1 VDRRALAAAVAY
13 AAAAGYGA
21 RVDLREDVPGEPLGI
36 RAPGRV
42 ATHLL
47 IGWGAGTSA
56 PWPMPVAAVA
66 LALRPGTRTRVASI
80 ALGAAT
86 VAGQLVEPVTWG
98 RRPSS
103 PAIRRS
109 IALNL
114 VSSAALVLSARCRP
128 RRRQSCRPRAR
139 CGRRSPAAA

>member
-1 VDRRALAAAVAY
+1 MERAALAAAVAY

-42 ATHLL
+42 GTHLL
-47 IGWGAGTSA
+47 IGWGASTSA
-56 PWPMPVAAVA
+56 PWPMPVATVA
-66 LALRPGTRTRVASI
+66 LSLRPRPGVRTGTAWM

-86 VAGQLVEPVTWG
+86 LAGQLVEPVTWG

-103 PAIRRS
+103 PAVRRS
-109 IALNL
+109 VVLNL
-114 VSSAALVLSARCRP
+114 LSSAALLLA
-128 RRRQSCRPRAR
+128 
-139 CGRRSPAAA
+139 GRRTVLAAR